1 MFSTGKL
8 IAAVA
13 LGTASVA
20 VAPMTADAQPQ
31 ALQITHI
38 TCNEQEDNTGADDIY
53 LEVDG
58 STIMDPIQFV
68 KGDSKDISGVSVEQ
82 GKVLVMREGDFPDD
96 DDNLGQKKI
105 TGPGT
110 YSFADDDANYTVTI
124 G

>member
-8 IAAVA
+8 LAAMA

-20 VAPMTADAQPQ
+20 VAPLTANAQT
-31 ALQITHI
+31 LQITHI
-38 TCNEQEDNTGADDIY
+38 TCSEQEDNTGADDIY
-53 LEVDG
+53 LQVDG
-58 STIMDPIQFV
+58 STVMEPIQFV
-68 KGDSKDISGVSVEQ
+68 KGDSKDISGVGVDV

-105 TGPGT
+105 TGPGN
-110 YSFADDDANYTVTI
+110 YSFTDDGANYTVTV